1 MAAYTTIDD
10 PEVYFQVVT
19 WNGNADTNAVTFGG
33 ETDMQPDLI
42 WGKDTSGDRH
52 FLADAVRGK
61 TGTGY
66 YLLASNNN
74 ESDTSNAPPDG
85 ITSIDSNGFTLGANT
100 SNTNG
105 GWSYEINEDKDN
117 GQGNSGKYVAWCWK
131 AGTSFSNDASATSVG
146 SIDSDGS
153 INTTSG
159 VAIIR
164 WSGTGANATIAHGIA
179 APKVMLIKRISGG
192 TESWV
197 VYHQEISPAKHLF
210 INNTDAE
217 NADTN
222 NFQNT
227 ATTSSVFSV
236 GTYNQMNA
244 SGTNNMIAYCFA
256 EKQGFSKFGKYT
268 GNGSADGVFCHT
280 GFKPAWVM
288 TKRTDSTGNW
298 SLFDHRRTG
307 STKGSTI
314 GKANPM
320 ELLLHPDLSNAEANV
335 SDGGYSIDGV
345 SNGFKIKS
353 SSATINAS
361 GGTYIYMAFAEAPF
375 VNSNG
380 VPCNAR

>member
-1 MAAYTTIDD
+1 MAYTTIDD

-19 WNGNADTNAVTFGG
+19 WNGNAGTNAVTFGG

-146 SIDSDGS
+146 SIDSTGS
-153 INTTSG
+153 INTTAGFS
-159 VAIIR
+159 II
-164 WSGTGANATIAHGIA
+164 GYTGNATDEATVAHGLSA
-179 APKVMLIKRISGG
+179 VPKVIIFKNRSSAEHWRFHTTIVDGSYDLLYPNL
-192 TESWV
+192 TN
-197 VYHQEISPAKHLF
+197 AKGDSS
-210 INNTDAE
+210 I
-217 NADTN
+217 
-222 NFQNT
+222 T
-227 ATTSSVFSV
+227 APTSSVFSLDEYTEDN
-236 GTYNQMNA
+236 G
-244 SGTNNMIAYCFA
+244 SGNSIITYCFA
-256 EKQGFSKFGKYT
+256 PKQGFSKFGSYT
-268 GNGSADGVFCHT
+268 GNGDADGTFVFC
-280 GFKPAWVM
+280 GFRPAFVM
-288 TKRTDSTGNW
+288 VKRTDSTADWHIQDIKRDTYNPADT
-298 SLFDHRRTG
+298 SLFADTTDADTTS
-307 STKGSTI
+307 STYETDF
-314 GKANPM
+314 
-320 ELLLHPDLSNAEANV
+320 L
-335 SDGGYSIDGV
+335 
-345 SNGFKIKS
+345 SNGFKLRGTTT
-353 SSATINAS
+353 ARNGS
-361 GGTYIYMAFAEAPF
+361 GNTYIYMAFAEAPF